1 MNDGF
6 PPTVP
11 PTVLPAGELH
21 GSLAD
26 PLMEV
31 MNFLNEVTSRYPDA
45 ISFGPGRPYEGL
57 FEVARIGEYLDAY
70 TRHLSEDLG
79 RSADEVRTAL
89 FQYGRTNGQ
98 IHELVA
104 RALHHDEGITADP
117 ASLVVTVGAQEG
129 MFLALRALFADPAD
143 VLLVSSPCYVGI
155 TGAAR
160 LLDIETVHVP
170 DGERGADP
178 DVLRRTIAGLR
189 AAGKRPRAFYV
200 VPDFSNPTGTCLPL
214 PDRHRLLDLTEA
226 EDLLILEDNPYG
238 FFTRTGTG
246 LPTLKALDERR
257 RVLYLGSFAKTCF
270 PGARVGYV
278 IADQLV
284 EAADGSRTL
293 LADELSKIKGMV
305 TVNTPALSQAVI
317 GGMLLTH
324 DFRLRDANKPAAD
337 FYQHNLAVLLDRLDR
352 LLPPARREAAGIH
365 WNAPEG
371 GFFLTVTLPVPADN
385 ALLEESAR
393 EHGVIWTPMSYFH
406 PDGGGRNQLR
416 LSLSYLTPEQV
427 AEGARRLA
435 ALLERTCP

>member
-1 MNDGF
+1 MTNGS
-6 PPTVP
+6 T

-21 GSLAD
+21 GSLGD

-31 MNFLNEVTSRYPDA
+31 MNFLNEVTSRYPEA

-57 FEVARIGEYLDAY
+57 FEVERIGEYLAAY
-70 TRHLSEDLG
+70 QRHLVDDLG
-79 RSADEVRTAL
+79 RTPDEVRTLL

-104 RALHHDEGITADP
+104 RALRNDEGIEAAP
-117 ASLVVTVGAQEG
+117 ESLVVTVGCQEG
-129 MFLALRALFADPAD
+129 MFLVLRALFAEPSD
-143 VLLVSSPCYVGI
+143 VLLVPSPCYVGI

-160 LLDIETVHVP
+160 LLDLSVAHVP
-170 DGERGADP
+170 EGENGTDP
-178 DVLRRTIAGLR
+178 EVLRRTVAELR

-200 VPDFSNPTGTCLPL
+200 VPDFANPTGTCMPVEA
-214 PDRHRLLDLTEA
+214 RRRLLELAEE
-226 EDLLILEDNPYG
+226 EDLLLLEDNPYG

-257 RVLYLGSFAKTCF
+257 RVVYLGSFAKTCF

-278 IADQLV
+278 VADQEV
-284 EAADGSRTL
+284 EAADGGRTL

-324 DFRLRDANKPAAD
+324 DFRLREANKPAAD
-337 FYQHNLAVLLDRLDR
+337 FYQENLAVLLESLERM
-352 LLPPARREAAGIH
+352 LPRERREAAGIG
-365 WNAPEG
+365 WNVPDG
-371 GFFLTVTLPVPADN
+371 GFFLTLTLPVPADN

-393 EHGVIWTPMSYFH
+393 EHGVIWTPMNYFY
-406 PDGGGRNQLR
+406 PDSEGGRCQLR
-416 LSLSYLTPEQV
+416 LSLSYLTPQQV
-427 AEGARRLA
+427 AEGARRLVG
-435 ALLERTCP
+435 LLERSCL

>member
-1 MNDGF
+1 MTNG
-6 PPTVP
+6 TT

-21 GSLAD
+21 GSLGD

-31 MNFLNEVTSRYPDA
+31 MNFLNEVTSRYPEA

-57 FEVARIGEYLDAY
+57 FEVERIGEYLAAY
-70 TRHLSEDLG
+70 QHHLVTDLG
-79 RSADEVRTAL
+79 RTPEQVRTLL

-104 RALHHDEGITADP
+104 RALRNDEGIEAAP
-117 ASLVVTVGAQEG
+117 ESLVVTVGCQEG
-129 MFLALRALFADPAD
+129 MFLVLRALFAEPSD
-143 VLLVSSPCYVGI
+143 VLLVPSPCYVGI

-160 LLDIETVHVP
+160 LLDLSVAHVP
-170 DGERGADP
+170 EGERGTDP
-178 DVLRRTIAGLR
+178 EVLRRTVAELR

-200 VPDFSNPTGTCLPL
+200 VPDFANPTGTCMPVEA
-214 PDRHRLLDLTEA
+214 RRRLLELAEE
-226 EDLLILEDNPYG
+226 EDLLLLEDNPYG

-257 RVLYLGSFAKTCF
+257 RVVYLGSFAKTCF

-278 IADQLV
+278 VADQEV
-284 EAADGSRTL
+284 EAADGRRTL

-324 DFRLRDANKPAAD
+324 DFRLREANKPAAD
-337 FYQHNLAVLLDRLDR
+337 FYQENLAVLLESLERM
-352 LLPPARREAAGIH
+352 LPRERREAAGIG
-365 WNAPEG
+365 WNVPDG
-371 GFFLTVTLPVPADN
+371 GFFLTLTLPVPADN

-393 EHGVIWTPMSYFH
+393 EHGVIWTPMNYFY
-406 PDGGGRNQLR
+406 PDSEGGRCQIR
-416 LSLSYLTPEQV
+416 LSLSYLTPQQV
-427 AEGARRLA
+427 AEGARRLVG
-435 ALLERTCP
+435 LLERSCL

>member
-1 MNDGF
+1 MSHVS
-6 PPTVP
+6 PT
-11 PTVLPAGELH
+11 TVLAADELH
-21 GSLAD
+21 GSLGD

-31 MNFLNEVTSRYPDA
+31 MNFLNEVTSRYPQA

-57 FEVARIGEYLDAY
+57 FEVERIGDYLDAY
-70 TRHLSEDLG
+70 TRHLTEDLG
-79 RSADEVRTAL
+79 RTPDEVRTQL

-104 RALHHDEGITADP
+104 RALRNDEDIDADP
-117 ASLVVTVGAQEG
+117 ASLVVTVGCQEG
-129 MFLALRALFADPAD
+129 MFLALRALFRDSSD

-170 DGERGADP
+170 EGEHGIDP
-178 DVLRRTIAGLR
+178 DVLRRTVADLR
-189 AAGKRPRAFYV
+189 AAGKRPRALYL

-214 PDRHRLLDLTEA
+214 PTRHRLLDMAEE
-226 EDLLILEDNPYG
+226 EDLLLLEDNPYG

-246 LPTLKALDERR
+246 LPTLKALDRRR
-257 RVLYLGSFAKTCF
+257 RVIYLGSFAKTCF

-278 IADQLV
+278 VADQHV
-284 EAADGSRTL
+284 QAADGSRTL

-324 DFRLRDANKPAAD
+324 DFRLREANKPAAD
-337 FYQHNLAVLLDRLDR
+337 FYQENLKVLLDSLDR
-352 LLPPARREAAGIH
+352 LLPPERREAAGIH
-365 WNAPEG
+365 WNSPEG
-371 GFFLTVTLPVPADN
+371 GFFLTLTLPVPADN

-393 EHGVIWTPMSYFH
+393 EHGVIWTPMSYFY
-406 PDGGGRNQLR
+406 PDPDSGGRYQMR
-416 LSLSYLTPEQV
+416 LSLSYLTPAQV
-427 AEGARRLA
+427 AEGASRLVN
-435 ALLERTCP
+435 LLERSCA

>member
-1 MNDGF
+1 MTDS
-6 PPTVP
+6 PST
-11 PTVLPAGELH
+11 TVLSADELH
-21 GSLAD
+21 GSLGD
-26 PLMEV
+26 PLMDV
-31 MNFLNEVTSRYPDA
+31 MNFLNEVTSRYPEA

-57 FEVARIGEYLDAY
+57 FEVERIGYYLDAY

-79 RSADEVRTAL
+79 RTPDEVRTLL

-98 IHELVA
+98 IHDLVA
-104 RALHHDEGITADP
+104 RALHNDEGIEADP
-117 ASLVVTVGAQEG
+117 ESLVVTVGCQEG
-129 MFLALRALFADPAD
+129 MFLTLRALFRDPSD

-170 DGERGADP
+170 EGERGADP
-178 DVLRRTIAGLR
+178 EALRRTVAALR
-189 AAGKRPRAFYV
+189 AEGKRPRALYV

-214 PDRHRLLDLTEA
+214 PTRHQLLSMAEE
-226 EDLLILEDNPYG
+226 EDLLLLEDNPYG

-246 LPTLKALDERR
+246 LPTLKALDRRR
-257 RVLYLGSFAKTCF
+257 RVIYLGSFAKTCF

-278 IADQLV
+278 VADQLV
-284 EAADGSRTL
+284 QAADGSRTF

-324 DFRLRDANKPAAD
+324 DFRLRAANKPAAD
-337 FYQHNLAVLLDRLDR
+337 FYQQNLAVLLDSLDR
-352 LLPPARREAAGIH
+352 LLPAERREAAGIS

-371 GFFLTVTLPVPADN
+371 GFFLTLTLPVPADN
-385 ALLEESAR
+385 ALLERSAR
-393 EHGVIWTPMSYFH
+393 EHGVIWTPMRCFY
-406 PDGGGRNQLR
+406 PDDGGGKTQMR
-416 LSLSYLTPEQV
+416 LSLSYLTPEHI

-435 ALLERTCP
+435 GLLEECCV

>member
-1 MNDGF
+1 MSQE
-6 PPTVP
+6 PPT
-11 PTVLPAGELH
+11 TVLPAQGLH

-31 MNFLNEVTSRYPDA
+31 MNFLNEVTSRYPEA

-57 FEVARIGEYLDAY
+57 FEVEQIGDYLTAY
-70 TRHLSEDLG
+70 QRYLTEERGCSPDQ
-79 RSADEVRTAL
+79 VRTLL

-104 RALHHDEGITADP
+104 RALRNDEGITAAP
-117 ASLVVTVGAQEG
+117 ESLVVTVGAQEG
-129 MFLALRALFADPAD
+129 MFLVLRALFADPAD

-170 DGERGADP
+170 EGPEGCDP
-178 DVLRRTIAGLR
+178 DVLRRTVAELR

-200 VPDFSNPTGTCLPL
+200 VPDFSNPTGTCLPVAG
-214 PDRHRLLDLTEA
+214 RRRLLAAADA
-226 EDLLILEDNPYG
+226 EDLLVLEDNPYG
-238 FFTRTGTG
+238 FFTPTGSG
-246 LPTLKALDERR
+246 LPTLKALDDRQ
-257 RVLYLGSFAKTCF
+257 RVIYLGSFAKTCF

-278 IADQLV
+278 IADQQV
-284 EAADGSRTL
+284 QAADGSRTL

-317 GGMLLTH
+317 GGMLVSH
-324 DFRLRDANKPAAD
+324 DYRLREANKPAAD
-337 FYQHNLAVLLDRLDR
+337 FYQSNLRILLDNLDR
-352 LLPPARREAAGIH
+352 LLPRDRREAAGIS
-365 WNAPEG
+365 WNSPAG
-371 GFFLTVTLPVPADN
+371 GFFLTLNLPVPADN

-393 EHGVIWTPMSYFH
+393 EHGVIWTPMSYFY
-406 PDGGGRNQLR
+406 PEGDGGRHQMR
-416 LSLSYLTPEQV
+416 LSLSYLTPDQV

-435 ALLERTCP
+435 GLLERSCG